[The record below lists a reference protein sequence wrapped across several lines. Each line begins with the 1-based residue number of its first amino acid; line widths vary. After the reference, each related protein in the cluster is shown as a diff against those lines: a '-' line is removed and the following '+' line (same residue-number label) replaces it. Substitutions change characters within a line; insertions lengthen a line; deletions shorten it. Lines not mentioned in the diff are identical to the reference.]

1 MCIKQS
7 TSSVILLSS
16 LLFTTSAT
24 NAVAQGTNEGLYA
37 NIGISQLS
45 ADLDL
50 TDLNLQGNAV
60 NLGEET
66 TKVIMINGRLG
77 YRLNQYI
84 GIEGDAGFGIGKD
97 SFQRTIPVNVD
108 TFGVVNVD
116 ADADLSIKN
125 YFGIFARGIL
135 PVSDQ
140 FDVFIRGG
148 YGTAKAEASAVG
160 TTALLPGFSANAVES
175 QSTNGFAYGVGAEY
189 HINERHGIRADF
201 SAISSEAQFLSLA
214 YAIKF

>member
-1 MCIKQS
+1 MRIRTVSSFLVLLS
-7 TSSVILLSS
+7 TSLWAS
-16 LLFTTSAT
+16 
-24 NAVAQGTNEGLYA
+24 NAIAQDSYKGGYA

-66 TKVIMINGRLG
+66 AKIIMINGRLG
-77 YRLNQYI
+77 YRFNSYI
-84 GIEGDAGFGIGKD
+84 AIEGDAGFGIGGD
-97 SFQRTIPVNVD
+97 SFQRSLPVNID
-108 TFGVVNVD
+108 NFGSVNVD
-116 ADADLSIKN
+116 ADADLDVKN

-140 FDVFIRGG
+140 FDIFVRGG
-148 YGTAKAEASAVG
+148 YGTAKAEVSAVA
-160 TTALLPGFSANAVES
+160 TTDILQGFSANVSDS
-175 QSTNGFAYGVGAEY
+175 QSANDFAYGVGAEY

-201 SAISSEAQFLSLA
+201 SAIGSEANFFSLA
-214 YAIKF
+214 YAVKF